1 MEKTIGGGSPLAS
14 ESVGIFRRQEF
25 RSCRWS
31 GGVVE
36 WWSGGVVEWW
46 SDVFMPSSNGRP
58 QRRIGFERNTRAI
71 L

>member
-36 WWSGGVVEWW
+36 WWS
-46 SDVFMPSSNGRP
+46 DVFMPSSNGRP